1 VKQTKPPI
9 YIFEFVVVVLA
20 IGNC

>member
-9 YIFEFVVVVLA
+9 YIFEVVAAVLA